1 MDLSN
6 RWIDNKNQISNI
18 FGVSKDLILQSYLT
32 NVYSRLN
39 ISGRNEIH
47 DNIYR
52 SIEFPFDSFI
62 RDPIRSIGE

>member
-52 SIEFPFDSFI
+52 SIEFPLDSFI